1 MPPQNHT
8 KERYYGT
15 LSPLILLSV
24 TAVSDEEQAIRII
37 KKYPN
42 RRLYDTESSCYI
54 TLTEVRELVVNEVA
68 FKVVEQKSGEDITR
82 SILLQIILE
91 QESETNPLFSNDNLQ
106 RFIRYYGSAPQEGFS
121 EFMGQSL
128 QFFHDQ
134 QHEFGKAFE
143 GLAGQNPMSMWTDM
157 TRKNMDTWSQMMGLS
172 GADKQKDDSE

>member
-1 MPPQNHT
+1 M
-8 KERYYGT
+8 
-15 LSPLILLSV
+15 
-24 TAVSDEEQAIRII
+24 SDEEQAIRII

-54 TLTEVRELVVNEVA
+54 TLTEVRELVVSEIP
-68 FKVVEQKSGEDITR
+68 FKVVEQKTNEDITR

-106 RFIRYYGSAPQEGFS
+106 RFIRYYGSAPQQGFT
-121 EFMGQSL
+121 EFIGQSL

-134 QHEFGKAFE
+134 QLEFGKAFE
-143 GLAGQNPMSMWTDM
+143 GITSQNPMSVWADM

-172 GADKQKDDSE
+172 GSDKQKDDTK

>member
-8 KERYYGT
+8 NEIVYGT
-15 LSPLILLSV
+15 LSPLFLFSV

-54 TLTEVRELVVNEVA
+54 TLTEVRELVVKEVA

-134 QHEFGKAFE
+134 QLEFGKTFE

>member
-1 MPPQNHT
+1 MPSQNHT
-8 KERYYGT
+8 KEIYYGT
-15 LSPLILLSV
+15 LSPLILFSV
-24 TAVSDEEQAIRII
+24 ATVTDEEQAIRII

-54 TLTEVRELVVNEVA
+54 TLAEVRELVVNEVP
-68 FKVVEQKSGEDITR
+68 FKVVEQKTNEDITR

-106 RFIRYYGSAPQEGFS
+106 RFIRYYGTGPQQGFS
-121 EFMGQSL
+121 EFIGQSL

-134 QHEFGKAFE
+134 QLEFGKAFE
-143 GLAGQNPMSMWTDM
+143 GLTSQNPMSVWADM

-172 GADKQKDDSE
+172 GADKTRDDSK

>member
-1 MPPQNHT
+1 
-8 KERYYGT
+8 
-15 LSPLILLSV
+15 
-24 TAVSDEEQAIRII
+24 VSDEEQAIRII

-54 TLTEVRELVVNEVA
+54 TLTEVRELVISEIA
-68 FKVVEQKSGEDITR
+68 FKVVEQKTNDDITR

-121 EFMGQSL
+121 EFIGQSL

-134 QHEFGKAFE
+134 QREFGKAV
-143 GLAGQNPMSMWTDM
+143 GDLTAQNPMSVLADM
-157 TRKNMDTWSQMMGLS
+157 TKKNMDTWTQMMGLS
-172 GADKQKDDSE
+172 ADDDSKNKTD